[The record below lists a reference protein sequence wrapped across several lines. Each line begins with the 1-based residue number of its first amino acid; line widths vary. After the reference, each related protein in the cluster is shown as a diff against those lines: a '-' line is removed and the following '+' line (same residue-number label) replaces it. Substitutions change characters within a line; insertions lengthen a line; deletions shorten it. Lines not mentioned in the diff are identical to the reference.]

1 MILPLRWLHIYAP
14 LLPFSLLSHL
24 ACPTPYIVGVHAS
37 YANEALLTARNAQSN
52 LCVVDLDAG
61 SIERHGAVPLLP
73 DVPRSLAATTLQ
85 HELHP
90 ELACSDSISIGSG
103 KQAHVAHAEKTERL
117 RRAAQ
122 VIRRVVNTLT
132 AGSADHCVR
141 LMDWASHRATASSVR
156 VQHQAPKGAPI
167 SEVMGEN
174 DVMLLD
180 ESAFIASRLK
190 ALSQLQRSDL
200 ACGHGSAA
208 ESPSPTA
215 LCSRATTEH
224 ESEHDF
230 NPKSSQNARMNT
242 ISILNRARTRE

>member
-1 MILPLRWLHIYAP
+1 M
-14 LLPFSLLSHL
+14 
-24 ACPTPYIVGVHAS
+24 
-37 YANEALLTARNAQSN
+37 
-52 LCVVDLDAG
+52 
-61 SIERHGAVPLLP
+61 
-73 DVPRSLAATTLQ
+73 
-85 HELHP
+85 
-90 ELACSDSISIGSG
+90 
-103 KQAHVAHAEKTERL
+103 
-117 RRAAQ
+117 
-122 VIRRVVNTLT
+122 
-132 AGSADHCVR
+132 R

-208 ESPSPTA
+208 ESPPPTA

-224 ESEHDF
+224 ESEHDSGNDKF
-230 NPKSSQNARMNT
+230 MTPFVSTQHFSAHVVGSPEAQLQEGERFST
-242 ISILNRARTRE
+242 PVY